1 MTITAVSAQN
11 LTDAWNTRRPE
22 AVAALYAPDGV
33 RVQMAFPGGRIE
45 GREALA
51 EHVREIM
58 AACPDCVLEIR
69 REGVSADG
77 LLTMEWIFRA
87 TQTADYGPIPGNGQA
102 VELNGVSVIAT
113 DGGLIREERVYW
125 DSATLMAGGGMLG

>member
-1 MTITAVSAQN
+1 MAITAVSAQK

-22 AVAALYAPDGV
+22 AVAALYAPDGT
-33 RVQMAFPGGRIE
+33 RVVMAYPGGRLE

-58 AACPDCVLEIR
+58 TACPDCSLETR
-69 REGVSADG
+69 STGVSADG
-77 LLTMEWIFRA
+77 LLTLEWTFRA
-87 TQTADYGPIPGNGQA
+87 TQTADFGVIPGNGQD
-102 VELNGVSVIAT
+102 VELNGVSVIAM